1 MTGVFTADAGAAT
14 VMADAATSAP
24 PTAAAYDLA
33 LILAPVLGED
43 AFALAHQT
51 SPRSP
56 LSVLGQRERELDR
69 GDVAIQSETVSDS
82 EDC

>member
-43 AFALAHQT
+43 AFALAHQV
-51 SPRSP
+51 SPRRP
-56 LSVLGQRERELDR
+56 LSVLERERELDR